1 WGFWSIATTKVIC
14 YRYFPSRWKIGLRC
28 SSRSSNAK
36 ARRVSGKETSRRCL
50 KHWRKSRSVG
60 EISKGR
66 RIDNAVLPQV
76 RRDAAEASY
85 LVSSKRGGADLQE
98 RRHRLRARHH
108 DGRFQR
114 SLLDHVSPSSAYACP
129 ER

>member
-1 WGFWSIATTKVIC
+1 MTKVIC
-14 YRYFPSRWKIGLRC
+14 SRYFRSRSKIGRPC
-28 SSRSSNAK
+28 SSRLFNAK
-36 ARRVSGKETSRRCL
+36 ARRVSAKETSRRCL

-85 LVSSKRGGADLQE
+85 LVSSQRGGADLQE

-108 DGRFQR
+108 DGGFQR
-114 SLLDHVSPSSAYACP
+114 SLLDHVSPPSAYAGP
-129 ER
+129 QRQALEM